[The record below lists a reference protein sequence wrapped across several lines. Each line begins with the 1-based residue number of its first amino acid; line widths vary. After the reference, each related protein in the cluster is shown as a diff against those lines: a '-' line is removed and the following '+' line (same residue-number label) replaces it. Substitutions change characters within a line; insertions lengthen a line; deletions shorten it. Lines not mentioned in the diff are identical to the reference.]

1 MYIQDWE
8 YNRDELTY
16 LRDIGEGQFGKV
28 LLMRAKVESLILI
41 GLPCLTVVHWFV
53 LWVLGQACGE
63 EPSWFKLVL
72 LRCNDSLHKKISKKK
87 SS

>member
-28 LLMRAKVESLILI
+28 LLMRGKVESLILI
-41 GLPCLTVVHWFV
+41 GLTVVHWFM
-53 LWVLGQACGE
+53 GIG
-63 EPSWFKLVL
+63 
-72 LRCNDSLHKKISKKK
+72 
-87 SS
+87 